1 MNEEALELAYLE
13 SSQDF
18 DTEGLSELLE
28 LESRR
33 YSRRLTEEDEARLR

>member
-1 MNEEALELAYLE
+1 MIDEALDLVYSE
-13 SSQDF
+13 SLNKL

>member
-1 MNEEALELAYLE
+1 MIDEALDLVYSE
-13 SSQDF
+13 SLNQL

>member
-1 MNEEALELAYLE
+1 MNEDNLILAESE
-13 SSQDF
+13 SSIGV
-18 DTEGLSELLE
+18 DTEALSELLE